1 MNLDLKVHYY
11 CCNNCFMGSAPVI
24 FSFII
29 GTVDQD
35 RTSQSKCPVD
45 NLQFMYLM
53 RTSSK
58 LSSSALFVTKFKCKQ
73 YSASVGFDK

>member
-1 MNLDLKVHYY
+1 
-11 CCNNCFMGSAPVI
+11 MGNAPGTVV
-24 FSFII
+24 FSFIV

-53 RTSSK
+53 RTSSR
-58 LSSSALFVTKFKCKQ
+58 LGSLTLFVTKFKCKQ
-73 YSASVGFDK
+73 YSASVRFDK